1 MTGIS
6 SHEHTTVHLWDSYN
20 SKYQS

>member
-20 SKYQS
+20 S